1 MVFRDWRWCMCSDD
15 DFSVVA
21 KLIAT
26 WATTLLLPISP
37 LLFLFLFWVPG
48 SSCALNMHWSPPPQS
63 WAPLKWIE
71 TLESL
76 GPFKCVSEP
85 ARTSPASPLMGFNIA
100 ENWIN
105 PVTSTKTKKTN
116 SLATTYSLSY
126 HFMSLLL
133 NTLYGNSNDCWRIR
147 HTHFP
152 KNVECA
158 NFLGTIQL
166 LNYQFPK
173 ILKFQDLG

>member
-15 DFSVVA
+15 DFSIVA

-37 LLFLFLFWVPG
+37 LLFFFWVPG